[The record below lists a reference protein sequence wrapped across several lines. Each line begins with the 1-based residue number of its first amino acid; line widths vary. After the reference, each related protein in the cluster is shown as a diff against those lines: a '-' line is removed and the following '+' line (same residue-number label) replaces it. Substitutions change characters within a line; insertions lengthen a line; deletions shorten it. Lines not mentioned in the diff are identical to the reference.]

1 MNIASIS
8 AWLKSKSI
16 TSHTVAAALVLFATA
31 YTTDQ
36 QLRDFIIKLFQN
48 HPTIPADILMAC
60 GIILKY
66 TRSSSPAGTVALS
79 QVIEASPQAPTPAAI
94 AAASPTKVG

>member
-1 MNIASIS
+1 MNLASLKAWIAS
-8 AWLKSKSI
+8 KNI
-16 TSHTVAAALVLFATA
+16 TSHTIAVVLVTAATI
-31 YTTDQ
+31 YTSDQ
-36 QLRDFIIKLFQN
+36 QVRDFVIKLFQS

-60 GIILKY
+60 GILLKY
-66 TRSSSPAGTVALS
+66 THSSSPAGTVAFA